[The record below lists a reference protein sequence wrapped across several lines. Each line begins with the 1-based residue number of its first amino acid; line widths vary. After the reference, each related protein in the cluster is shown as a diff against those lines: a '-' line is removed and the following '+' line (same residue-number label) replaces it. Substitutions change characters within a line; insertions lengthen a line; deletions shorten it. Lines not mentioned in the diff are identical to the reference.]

1 MTESYLHIL
10 VEAKNE
16 YTGQLAS
23 ILTSPMYEGIA
34 SIYEHAKKSSK
45 GDNLLIQFQELLS
58 RIPNWNTET
67 LEREFQRIMLF
78 SRCDWISDL
87 ITAVFV
93 SHTKVLSSIHLGNKQ
108 RNIELKVPTP
118 IRFIHTVYVNI
129 AREFW
134 KNPYLMY
141 DIGVSSTEQQRNL
154 RDSENIIRECIRQS
168 IRKLLPVK
176 HIIKEYLGENDN
188 NSIYTEDITSTL
200 SNVHIEQIKRMVEV
214 DMQRMN
220 IANRAEDYTN
230 HIEDDDVNSVLTVKT
245 VGAVPEKVELERSF
259 NNYSADEDKALVK
272 NSDSVVKVN
281 DTVPLED
288 TERVEFEGQ
297 ENDNDKTGDEGNDK
311 DTIVDIEEQDGDGNS
326 DEKRSHFS
334 TLSRRLRLLRTHDRP
349 VVKKSNKNAIF

>member
-87 ITAVFV
+87 ITAVFI

-141 DIGVSSTEQQRNL
+141 DVGVSSTEQQRNL

-176 HIIKEYLGENDN
+176 HIIKEYLGENEN

-214 DMQRMN
+214 DMRRMN
-220 IANRAEDYTN
+220 IANRKEDYTN
-230 HIEDDDVNSVLTVKT
+230 HIENDDVSSVLTVKT
-245 VGAVPEKVELERSF
+245 VGTVPEKVELERSF
-259 NNYSADEDKALVK
+259 NNYSADDEKDPVKHNEVVINTNITPVKDTTVELQDEDINRKEDIVDAEDDV
-272 NSDSVVKVN
+272 SIN
-281 DTVPLED
+281 DT
-288 TERVEFEGQ
+288 
-297 ENDNDKTGDEGNDK
+297 
-311 DTIVDIEEQDGDGNS
+311 EEHDGDS

>member
-16 YTGQLAS
+16 YTRQLAS

-45 GDNLLIQFQELLS
+45 GDHLLIQFQELLS

-67 LEREFQRIMLF
+67 LEKEFQRIMLF

-141 DIGVSSTEQQRNL
+141 DVGVSSTEQQRNL
-154 RDSENIIRECIRQS
+154 RDSENIIRECICQS

-220 IANRAEDYTN
+220 ITNREEDYTN
-230 HIEDDDVNSVLTVKT
+230 HIEDDDVNSILTVKT

-259 NNYSADEDKALVK
+259 NNYSADDEKASVK
-272 NSDSVVKVN
+272 NSDGAVKVN
-281 DTVPLED
+281 DDAVPLED
-288 TERVEFEGQ
+288 TERKELHGEK
-297 ENDNDKTGDEGNDK
+297 NDMKEDGEKDVSINDT
-311 DTIVDIEEQDGDGNS
+311 EEQDGDS
-326 DEKRSHFS
+326 DKRSHFS

-349 VVKKSNKNAIF
+349 VVKKSNENAIF

>member
-45 GDNLLIQFQELLS
+45 GDHLLIQFQELLS

-67 LEREFQRIMLF
+67 LEKEFQRIMLF

-141 DIGVSSTEQQRNL
+141 DVGVSSTEQQRNL

-176 HIIKEYLGENDN
+176 HIIKEYLGENDS

-220 IANRAEDYTN
+220 ITNREEDYTN
-230 HIEDDDVNSVLTVKT
+230 HIEDDDVNSILTVKT

-259 NNYSADEDKALVK
+259 NNYSADEDKASVK
-272 NSDSVVKVN
+272 NSKNSKNDVKVN
-281 DTVPLED
+281 DSIPLED
-288 TERVEFEGQ
+288 TEQVELQDEK
-297 ENDNDKTGDEGNDK
+297 NDMEGNEEDVSIN
-311 DTIVDIEEQDGDGNS
+311 DTEEQDGDS

>member
-23 ILTSPMYEGIA
+23 ILTSPMYEGVA
-34 SIYEHAKKSSK
+34 SIYEHAKKTSK
-45 GDNLLIQFQELLS
+45 VDNLLIQFQELLS

-67 LEREFQRIMLF
+67 LEKEFQRIMLF

-141 DIGVSSTEQQRNL
+141 DVGVSSTEQQRNL

-176 HIIKEYLGENDN
+176 HIIKEYLGENEN

-200 SNVHIEQIKRMVEV
+200 SNGHIEQIKRMVEV
-214 DMQRMN
+214 DMKRMN
-220 IANRAEDYTN
+220 ITNRKEDYTN
-230 HIEDDDVNSVLTVKT
+230 HIEDDDVSSVLTVKT

-259 NNYSADEDKALVK
+259 NKYSADDEKVPVK
-272 NSDSVVKVN
+272 NNDVVKADITPVS
-281 DTVPLED
+281 DTTIELQDED
-288 TERVEFEGQ
+288 INRKE
-297 ENDNDKTGDEGNDK
+297 DLDKEDDVSIN
-311 DTIVDIEEQDGDGNS
+311 DIEEQDGDS

>member
-67 LEREFQRIMLF
+67 LEKEFQRIMLF

-141 DIGVSSTEQQRNL
+141 DVGVSSTEQQRNL

-176 HIIKEYLGENDN
+176 HIIKEYLGENEN

-200 SNVHIEQIKRMVEV
+200 SNGHIEQIKRMVEV
-214 DMQRMN
+214 DMKRMN
-220 IANRAEDYTN
+220 ITNRKEDYTN
-230 HIEDDDVNSVLTVKT
+230 HIEDDDVSSVLTVKT

-259 NNYSADEDKALVK
+259 NKYSADDEKVPVK
-272 NSDSVVKVN
+272 NNDVVKADITPVS
-281 DTVPLED
+281 DTTIELQDED
-288 TERVEFEGQ
+288 INRKE
-297 ENDNDKTGDEGNDK
+297 DLDKEDDVSIN
-311 DTIVDIEEQDGDGNS
+311 DIEEQDGDS

>member
-45 GDNLLIQFQELLS
+45 DDNLLINFQELLS

-67 LEREFQRIMLF
+67 LEKEFQRIMLF

-93 SHTKVLSSIHLGNKQ
+93 SHTKVLSSIHLGNKH
-108 RNIELKVPTP
+108 RDIELKIPTP

-134 KNPYLMY
+134 KNPYLLY
-141 DIGVSSTEQQRNL
+141 DINISSTEKQRNL
-154 RDSENIIRECIRQS
+154 RDSENIIRECIHQS

-200 SNVHIEQIKRMVEV
+200 SNVHIEQIKRMVKV

-220 IANRAEDYTN
+220 INNREEDYTN

-245 VGAVPEKVELERSF
+245 VGTIPEKVELELSF
-259 NNYSADEDKALVK
+259 NNYSTEQTDNIEDVAVK
-272 NSDSVVKVN
+272 TETPKVSNIEDVNELKENIIEIEDDIAEENGSSD
-281 DTVPLED
+281 
-288 TERVEFEGQ
+288 
-297 ENDNDKTGDEGNDK
+297 DKRRNY
-311 DTIVDIEEQDGDGNS
+311 
-326 DEKRSHFS
+326 S

-349 VVKKSNKNAIF
+349 VSKKSNVNAIF

>member
-23 ILTSPMYEGIA
+23 ILTSPMYEGVA
-34 SIYEHAKKSSK
+34 SIYEHAKKTSK
-45 GDNLLIQFQELLS
+45 VDNLLIQFQELLS

-67 LEREFQRIMLF
+67 LEKEFQRIMLF

-141 DIGVSSTEQQRNL
+141 DVGVSSTEQQRNL

-176 HIIKEYLGENDN
+176 HIIKEYLGENEN

-200 SNVHIEQIKRMVEV
+200 SNGHIEQIKRMVEV
-214 DMQRMN
+214 DMKRMN
-220 IANRAEDYTN
+220 ITNRKEDYTN
-230 HIEDDDVNSVLTVKT
+230 HIEDDDVSSVLTVKT

-259 NNYSADEDKALVK
+259 NKYSADDEKVPVK
-272 NSDSVVKVN
+272 NNDVVKADITPVS
-281 DTVPLED
+281 DTTIELQNED
-288 TERVEFEGQ
+288 INRKE
-297 ENDNDKTGDEGNDK
+297 DLDKEDDVSIN
-311 DTIVDIEEQDGDGNS
+311 DIEEQDGDS